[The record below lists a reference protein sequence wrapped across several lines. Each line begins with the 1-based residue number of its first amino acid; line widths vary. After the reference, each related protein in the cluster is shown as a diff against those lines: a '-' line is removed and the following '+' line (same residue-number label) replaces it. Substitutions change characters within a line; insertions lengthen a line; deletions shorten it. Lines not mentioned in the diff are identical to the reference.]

1 MMMQNGQGAAVA
13 PPTPPTAVQPP
24 APPSPAEA
32 PPFPTVPY
40 LSPPIPEGG
49 WRLIVDEQGDRK
61 ILTSTE
67 IPPTIMST
75 IQTAKETAI
84 GLGVILAIIVI
95 IGPFARMLARR
106 MERRPE
112 MKAAENTERLQH
124 QIKELQQSIDAM
136 SVEVERISE
145 SQRFQSKLL
154 YEKRA
159 ESSVPS

>member
-1 MMMQNGQGAAVA
+1 MNAQNARGADVA
-13 PPTPPTAVQPP
+13 PQGTPAPVQPP
-24 APPSPAEA
+24 APPSPPSVAEA
-32 PPFPTVPY
+32 PQVPY
-40 LSPPIPEGG
+40 VPPPIPDGG
-49 WRLIVDEQGDRK
+49 GRLIVDEQGDR
-61 ILTSTE
+61 TVFTTTE
-67 IPPTIMST
+67 LPPTIMST
-75 IQTAKETAI
+75 ITTAKDTAI

-95 IGPFARMLARR
+95 VGPFARMLARR

-154 YEKRA
+154 FEKR
-159 ESSVPS
+159 ESSIPS